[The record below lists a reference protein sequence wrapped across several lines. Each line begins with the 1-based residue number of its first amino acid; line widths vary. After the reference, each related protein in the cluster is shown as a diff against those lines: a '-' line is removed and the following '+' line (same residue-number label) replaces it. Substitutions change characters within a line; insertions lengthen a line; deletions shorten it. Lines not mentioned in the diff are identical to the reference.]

1 MEDTRVAVIAVILE
15 NNEAAENVNA
25 LLHEYAPYI
34 IGRMGLPYPKGC
46 IHIISVAL
54 DAPLDAINALSGKL
68 GRLSGVTAKT
78 AYRAG

>member
-15 NNEAAENVNA
+15 SNEAADKVNA

-34 IGRMGLPYPKGC
+34 IGRMGLPYPTKG

-68 GRLSGVTAKT
+68 GRLSGVSAKT
-78 AYRAG
+78 AYQAL